1 MQRGNWKP
9 YRLDQLG
16 YVGRGRSRSR
26 PRNNPALYGGAYPLF
41 ETGDIKS
48 ADLYLSNPKKTYNE
62 KGLAQSKLW
71 NPGTVCI
78 TIAANIAETAILKI
92 KACFPD
98 SVVGF
103 VADLE
108 KADARFIKY
117 YIDFIKL
124 QMQNISHGT
133 TQDNLSVEKLLTF
146 DFFTPPLSTQRK
158 IAAILSNYDDLIENN
173 TRRIKILEEMAGTI
187 YREWFVEFRFPGHE
201 NVKMVES
208 ELGLIPQGW
217 EIVKLSDIVE
227 LTRKGITPSIF
238 PKETFAHFSIPA
250 FDNGG
255 LPTLDT
261 GDTIKSSKYVVPPDC
276 VLMSKLN
283 PQIPRVWLPF
293 INIVHRPIASTEFL
307 IIKPKPPV
315 DCMYLFHLYQSPEF
329 SHEFSV
335 QRLGTSR
342 SHQRV
347 SSEGFLGMSVLL
359 PNKSFLNEFHEK
371 VNPIVNLCNTLRL
384 KNTNLRQTRDVLL
397 PKLISGELDVSEL
410 DIKTDTTESDSGIF
424 TSCNSGVAE

>member
-1 MQRGNWKP
+1 MQRENWKP
-9 YRLDQLG
+9 YRLNQLG

-48 ADLYLSNPKKTYNE
+48 ANLYLSNPKKTYNE

-103 VADLE
+103 VANPE
-108 KADARFIKY
+108 KADARYIKY

-146 DFFTPPLSTQRK
+146 DFFTPPLATQRK
-158 IAAILSNYDDLIENN
+158 IAAILGNYDNLIENN
-173 TRRIKILEEMAGTI
+173 TRRIKILEGMAGTI

-201 NVKMVES
+201 NAKVVES

-217 EIVKLSDIVE
+217 EVVKIQQIVKRVPSGKKYNQKTVE
-227 LTRKGITPSIF
+227 LVG
-238 PKETFAHFSIPA
+238 SIPVLDQGQSGIIGYHNDSPGVTA
-250 FDNGG
+250 SEDEPIIVFANHTCYQRIIQYPFSAIQNV
-255 LPTLDT
+255 LPFLPHPERHRDIYRDIYWLHWATKDLVDT
-261 GDTIKSSKYVVPPDC
+261 NDYKGHWPEF
-276 VLMSKLN
+276 MSKEL
-283 PQIPRVWLPF
+283 VLPPTKVCEQF
-293 INIVHRPIASTEFL
+293 GELV
-307 IIKPKPPV
+307 KPMV
-315 DCMYLFHLYQSPEF
+315 
-329 SHEFSV
+329 
-335 QRLGTSR
+335 RLVYKLER
-342 SHQRV
+342 
-347 SSEGFLGMSVLL
+347 
-359 PNKSFLNEFHEK
+359 
-371 VNPIVNLCNTLRL
+371 CNQ
-384 KNTNLRQTRDVLL
+384 NLRQTRDLLL
-397 PKLISGELDVSEL
+397 PKLISGEIDVSEL
-410 DIKTDTTESDSGIF
+410 DINTVTTE
-424 TSCNSGVAE
+424 

>member
-1 MQRGNWKP
+1 MQRENWKP
-9 YRLDQLG
+9 YRLNQLG

-48 ADLYLSNPKKTYNE
+48 ANLYLSNPKKTYNE

-103 VADLE
+103 VANPE
-108 KADARFIKY
+108 KADARYIKY

-146 DFFTPPLSTQRK
+146 DFFTPPLATQRK
-158 IAAILSNYDDLIENN
+158 IAAILGNYDDLIENN

-187 YREWFVEFRFPGHE
+187 YREWFAEFRFPGHE

-217 EIVKLSDIVE
+217 EVGKLGDVVENTREHVKPGKHLEPLPYVPIDCIPRRSIALGAHKPHTEAKSSLIAFKRNNILFGAMRSYFHKVVLAPFDGITRQTCFVLRSRIRNDYPFNLFTTFQDSTITYASNHSTGSTIPYTMWDGALAIMPIVKPPNLMIEQFSNLVAPMLDSIRA
-227 LTRKGITPSIF
+227 LT
-238 PKETFAHFSIPA
+238 
-250 FDNGG
+250 
-255 LPTLDT
+255 
-261 GDTIKSSKYVVPPDC
+261 
-276 VLMSKLN
+276 M
-283 PQIPRVWLPF
+283 Q
-293 INIVHRPIASTEFL
+293 
-307 IIKPKPPV
+307 
-315 DCMYLFHLYQSPEF
+315 
-329 SHEFSV
+329 
-335 QRLGTSR
+335 
-342 SHQRV
+342 
-347 SSEGFLGMSVLL
+347 
-359 PNKSFLNEFHEK
+359 
-371 VNPIVNLCNTLRL
+371 
-384 KNTNLRQTRDVLL
+384 NTNLRNTRDLLL
-397 PKLISGELDVSEL
+397 PQLISGELDVFDL
-410 DIKTDTTESDSGIF
+410 DINTDTIQ
-424 TSCNSGVAE
+424 